1 MQQHQLTLW
10 RGIARLAF
18 ILSIALYVISMF
30 NLNDQSKYS
39 YWYVGFAA
47 LLLGAVLQLR
57 AKQTYRYLMCAVT
70 ASLVSAFFVFSIPIP
85 I

>member
-10 RGIARLAF
+10 RGSAKLAF
-18 ILSIALYVISMF
+18 ILSIALCVISMF
-30 NLNDQSKYS
+30 NLNEHSKYS

-47 LLLGAVLQLR
+47 LILGVLLQFR
-57 AKQTYRYLMCAVT
+57 AKQSYRYLMCALT
-70 ASLVSAFFVFSIPIP
+70 ASLVSALFVFSIPIP